1 MYPYYSA
8 TVWMKRLKVPSTAT
22 LHILR
27 AAPLH
32 RLYIS
37 SSAGSA

>member
-27 AAPLH
+27 GRSPTPTLH
-32 RLYIS
+32 LV
-37 SSAGSA
+37 